1 MSRSGAGPA
10 ARWARLLAGRWAGR
24 LHDPLLLPAV
34 LVVAVAAMAV
44 AAAGFVGYRDWQGHR
59 PSEPPGRSAHLCRL
73 PTGADTPL
81 GRLLPPGDQDSEERT
96 SSGVRDTDQQS
107 CVVRIDGRAVLTL
120 TAVRREGELALAAA
134 EATRPDARPLDVPGL
149 SAAWPGGATA
159 AQYCVT
165 GPSGY
170 VEVRVTAG
178 EAARADG
185 ADGRQAIE
193 EVTRA
198 ALAAKTKE
206 LCR

>member
-1 MSRSGAGPA
+1 MSGSGAGPA
-10 ARWARLLAGRWAGR
+10 ARWARLLADRWAGR

-34 LVVAVAAMAV
+34 LVVAVAA
-44 AAAGFVGYRDWQGHR
+44 AGFVGYRDLQGHR

-96 SSGVRDTDQQS
+96 SSGVRDTDQQG
-107 CVVRIDGRAVLTL
+107 CAVRIDGRAVLTL

-134 EATRPDARPLDVPGL
+134 EATRPDARPLDLPGL
-149 SAAWPGGATA
+149 SAAWPGGAAA